1 MAGKIAAAAK
11 AKKLVLYHIKQKPE
25 DFLAPMVDE
34 IRKDFQGPIIVGE
47 DLMEIQL

>member
-11 AKKLVLYHIKQKPE
+11 AKKLVLYHIKEKPKK
-25 DFLAPMVDE
+25 FLALMVDE
-34 IRKDFQGPIIVGE
+34 IRKDFNGPIILGE